1 MNFTIVV
8 PCFNEEGNIPG
19 IISQFAE
26 LLKDRRDV
34 KIIIVNNGSL
44 DNSYQLLEESRKKVS
59 FLDVLHIKK
68 NIGYGNGVCAGLKL
82 SSTDF
87 VGWMYG
93 DLQSRPIDTMKAVDM
108 MIEEGFPKDLYV
120 KGKRSARSRSL
131 VDTFITFGMSILE
144 SIVLGKFMYDIN
156 SSPSLIHKDFIDYW
170 KNPPDDYSLDLYAYF
185 LAKKKN
191 FRMKRFQV
199 IYLERIHGFT
209 TWNYGLKAKVMLS
222 LNFLKYSVLLKR
234 ELKEENE

>member
-68 NIGYGNGVCAGLKL
+68 NI
-82 SSTDF
+82 
-87 VGWMYG
+87 
-93 DLQSRPIDTMKAVDM
+93 
-108 MIEEGFPKDLYV
+108 
-120 KGKRSARSRSL
+120 
-131 VDTFITFGMSILE
+131 
-144 SIVLGKFMYDIN
+144 
-156 SSPSLIHKDFIDYW
+156 
-170 KNPPDDYSLDLYAYF
+170 
-185 LAKKKN
+185 
-191 FRMKRFQV
+191 
-199 IYLERIHGFT
+199 
-209 TWNYGLKAKVMLS
+209 
-222 LNFLKYSVLLKR
+222 
-234 ELKEENE
+234 